1 MPSWHEV
8 VNEYARR
15 SGADSE
21 RGLSHIDDMRR
32 EALARVSLLTKRP
45 VVLYATRWMQGS
57 TRPDLTSISIDDV
70 HAFMVVLQGLHG
82 PDLDLILHSDGG
94 SPTAAE
100 AVVNYI
106 RTRFSGTIRVFVPLA
121 AMSAAT
127 LMACA
132 ANEIVMGKHSY
143 LGPTDPQVILQTP
156 LGVRMVAVHSIKK
169 QFELAQA
176 ASSTPAFPAWIPMLQ
191 QFGPDLIVQSENA
204 LGLTKQLAQN
214 WLERWM
220 FQGRSDAPALAKS
233 AADQLNS
240 HSDHFDH
247 FDHGR
252 FLPRE
257 QIRKFGLLVGDLEAQ
272 QELQDAVL
280 TVLHTVIAGFT
291 LADGAHKLVENQDGV
306 AIVRLSPP
314 RAVTS

>member
-8 VNEYARR
+8 VAEYSRR
-15 SGADSE
+15 SEADSS

-32 EALARVSLLTKRP
+32 EALSRVADLTKRP
-45 VVLYATRWMQGS
+45 VVLYASRWMQGGG
-57 TRPDLTSISIDDV
+57 RPDLTSISIDDV
-70 HAFMVVLQGLHG
+70 HAFMVVLQGLPG

-106 RTRFSGTIRVFVPLA
+106 RTRFTGKVRVFVPLA

-143 LGPTDPQVILQTP
+143 LGPTDPQLFVQTP
-156 LGVRMVAVHSIKK
+156 LGFRMVAVHSIKK

-176 ASSTPAFPAWIPMLQ
+176 AASTPAFPAWIPMLQ
-191 QFGPDLIVQSENA
+191 QFGPDLIVESENA
-204 LGLTKQLAQN
+204 LNLTENLARS

-220 FQGRSDAPALAKS
+220 FKDKAEAAALARN

-240 HSDHFDH
+240 HADH

-252 FLPRE
+252 FLSRE
-257 QIRKFGLLVGDLEAQ
+257 QIRKFGLTVQDLESDQ
-272 QELQDAVL
+272 DLQDAVL

-291 LADGAHKLVENQDGV
+291 LADGAHKLIENQDGV
-306 AIVRLSPP
+306 AIVRLSAA
-314 RAVTS
+314 RATPSG